1 MIIIKNLEKKFGK
14 IYALKDINMEIE
26 KGKITSLIGPNAS
39 GKTTLIKSIL
49 GLVIPTNGKILVS
62 DIDIFKDYRYRKNI
76 GYTSQLANFPD
87 NLTVNEFFNMMQDI
101 RGKNAG
107 KKLKDLIE
115 IFELESQLNKKIK
128 SLSGGTK
135 QKVNIILALM
145 FDPEILIFDEPT
157 VGLDPITSIKF
168 KKLILEEKN
177 KSKTIIYVSHIIN
190 EIEDLADNLGFMI
203 EGRVAFFG
211 SVQELKEKTNTQNL
225 EDAIVCL
232 LNS

>member
-49 GLVIPTNGKILVS
+49 GLVIPTNGKILVN

-101 RGKNAG
+101 RGKNAE

-177 KSKTIIYVSHIIN
+177 KGKTIIYVSHIIN

-203 EGRVAFFG
+203 EGKITFFG
-211 SVQELKEKTNTQNL
+211 SIQELKERTNTQNL
-225 EDAIVCL
+225 EDAIVCS